1 MGIKY
6 VPLPSGVFAIFAEVV
21 HSSHQVAREHSAQDT
36 ANMEDTGTLCEL
48 IFAIPGADNILDTRI
63 KCALSEAYENY

>member
-21 HSSHQVAREHSAQDT
+21 HSGHQVAREHSAQDT
-36 ANMEDTGTLCEL
+36 ADMEDTGTLCEL

-63 KCALSEAYENY
+63 KCAFSEACENY